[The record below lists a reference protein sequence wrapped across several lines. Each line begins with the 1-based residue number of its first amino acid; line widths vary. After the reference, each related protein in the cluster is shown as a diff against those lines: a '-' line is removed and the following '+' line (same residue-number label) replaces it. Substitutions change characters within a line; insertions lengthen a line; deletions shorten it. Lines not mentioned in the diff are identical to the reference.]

1 MKTFDELFVVYPTA
15 TEVFEVVSAG
25 NLSLEHFLEWYRMN
39 DTKAYSQGYGDG
51 FENGFNT
58 TRV

>member
-1 MKTFDELFVVYPTA
+1 MKTLDELFTGYPTA
-15 TEVFEVVSAG
+15 TETFEAISAG
-25 NLSLEHFLEWYRMN
+25 NLSLEHFLEWYRMS

-58 TRV
+58 IRV